1 MVNSYSSISPQLE
14 QVSRIPQ
21 PPGAG
26 LWNLCLQ
33 LQEDRNQIREEVEMY
48 RCMEM
53 ERILS
58 RSMQIA
64 RTAKNHLG
72 EEVR

>member
-1 MVNSYSSISPQLE
+1 MATHNSTIPSELE
-14 QVSRIPQ
+14 QAPRIPQ
-21 PPGAG
+21 PPGSG

-33 LQEDRNQIREEVEMY
+33 LQEERNQIREEVEMY
-48 RCMEM
+48 RYMEM

-64 RTAKNHLG
+64 RTPKIILA
-72 EEVR
+72 RR

>member
-1 MVNSYSSISPQLE
+1 MVNSNSTVTPELE
-14 QVSRIPQ
+14 QAPRIPQ
-21 PPGAG
+21 PPGSG

-33 LQEDRNQIREEVEMY
+33 LQEERNQIREEVEMY
-48 RCMEM
+48 RYMEM

-64 RTAKNHLG
+64 RTPKIILA
-72 EEVR
+72 RR